1 MSASSPFDETQLIE
15 VVAAGMFTTVQDL
28 GRPGYGP
35 MGVSASGAADAVSL
49 RVGNLLV
56 GNREGAAA
64 LEMTLS
70 GGTFAFPQGGVVAL
84 TGSDMGAGLPLWTAC
99 TLEPGDMLRF
109 GASLTGARSYL
120 CVRGGI
126 SLPLFLGSAST
137 HVLTGLGGHV
147 VARGDVL
154 NVGTERAG
162 RVREVNPGALLR
174 ISPRKVIRAT
184 DGPQWDWFGASF
196 FEGKYHVTEEANRMG
211 LRLGGST
218 FEMDKPGKMLSE
230 GVALGAVQIAAG
242 GQPIIMFVEQ
252 QTTGGYPKIAN
263 IIAADMHS
271 VGQLRPRDEVRFVR
285 VSLEEAR
292 EALRRQEKLI
302 GSGDLFL

>member
-1 MSASSPFDETQLIE
+1 MSASFKSIE
-15 VVAAGMFTTVQDL
+15 VLAAGMFTTVQDL

-56 GNREGAAA
+56 GNSEGAAA
-64 LEMTLS
+64 LEMTLN

-84 TGSDMGAGLPLWTAC
+84 TGSEMGAELPLWKAC
-99 TLEPGDMLRF
+99 TLEPGQVLRC
-109 GASLTGARSYL
+109 GASLTGARTYL

-126 SLPLFLGSAST
+126 SVPLFLGSAST
-137 HVLTGLGGHV
+137 HVLTGLGGRV

-154 NVGTERAG
+154 TVGEGGVG
-162 RVREVNPGALLR
+162 RVRDVNPGALLR
-174 ISPRKVIRAT
+174 LSFRKVIRAT
-184 DGPQWDWFGASF
+184 EGPQCDWFGSSF
-196 FEGKYHVTEEANRMG
+196 FAGKYWVSEEANRMG
-211 LRLGGST
+211 LRLSGAT
-218 FEMDKPGKMLSE
+218 FEMEKPGKMLSE

-263 IIAADMHS
+263 IIAADLHS
-271 VGQLRPRDEVRFVR
+271 VGQLRPRDEVRFVK
-285 VSLEEAR
+285 VTLDEAR
-292 EALRRQEKLI
+292 EALRKQQKLI
-302 GSGDLFL
+302 ESGELFL

>member
-1 MSASSPFDETQLIE
+1 MSASFQSIE
-15 VVAAGMFTTVQDL
+15 VLEPGLFTTVQDL

-56 GNREGAAA
+56 GNHEGAAA

-84 TGSDMGAGLPLWTAC
+84 TGSGMSAALPLWTVC
-99 TLEPGDMLRF
+99 TLEPGDVLRC
-109 GASLTGARSYL
+109 GVSVSGARGYL

-126 SLPLFLGSAST
+126 SVPQFLGSAST
-137 HVLTGLGGHV
+137 HVLTGLGGHI
-147 VARGDVL
+147 VASGDVL
-154 NVGTERAG
+154 IVGDEAAG
-162 RVREVNPGALLR
+162 RMREVNPGALLR
-174 ISPRKVIRAT
+174 LSPRKVIRAT
-184 DGPQWDWFGASF
+184 DGPQSDWFAAGF
-196 FEGKYHVTEEANRMG
+196 FAGEYHVTEEANRMG
-211 LRLGGST
+211 LRLGGAT
-218 FEMDKPGKMLSE
+218 FNMDRPGKMLSE

-263 IIAADMHS
+263 VIAADMHS

-292 EALRRQEKLI
+292 DALRRQEKLI
-302 GSGDLFL
+302 ESGDLFL

>member
-1 MSASSPFDETQLIE
+1 MSASFQSIE
-15 VVAAGMFTTVQDL
+15 VLEPGLFTTVQDL

-56 GNREGAAA
+56 GNHEGAAA

-84 TGSDMGAGLPLWTAC
+84 TGSDMGAGVPLWTAC
-99 TLEPGDMLRF
+99 TLEPGDVLHCR
-109 GASLTGARSYL
+109 ASVTGARGYL

-126 SLPLFLGSAST
+126 SVPLFLGSAST
-137 HVLTGLGGHV
+137 HVLTGLGGRI

-154 NVGTERAG
+154 IVGDNAAG
-162 RVREVNPGALLR
+162 RMREVNPGALLR
-174 ISPRKVIRAT
+174 LSPRKVIRAT
-184 DGPQWDWFGASF
+184 DGPQSDWFAASF
-196 FEGKYHVTEEANRMG
+196 FAGEYHVTEEANRMG
-211 LRLGGST
+211 LRLGGAT
-218 FEMDKPGKMLSE
+218 FNMDKPGKMLSE

-263 IIAADMHS
+263 VIAADMHS
-271 VGQLRPRDEVRFVR
+271 VGQLRPRDEVRFVK
-285 VSLEEAR
+285 VNLEEAR
-292 EALRRQEKLI
+292 DALRRQEKLI

>member
-1 MSASSPFDETQLIE
+1 MSVSSVSIDRSIE
-15 VVAAGMFTTVQDL
+15 VLEAGLFTSVQDL
-28 GRPGYGP
+28 GRPGFGP
-35 MGVSASGAADAVSL
+35 MGVSASGAADAISL

-70 GGTFAFPQGGVVAL
+70 GGMFRFPQGGVVAL
-84 TGSDMGAGLPLWTAC
+84 TGSDFGAGVPLWTAC
-99 TLEPGDMLRF
+99 TLEPGDVLRC
-109 GASLTGARSYL
+109 GAAMTGARGYL

-126 SLPLFLGSAST
+126 AVPLFLSSAST
-137 HVLTGLGGHV
+137 HVLSGLGGHV

-154 NVGTERAG
+154 RVGEEGAG
-162 RVREVNPGALLR
+162 RVRGANPGSLLR
-174 ISPRKVIRAT
+174 LSARKVIRAT
-184 DGPQWDWFGASF
+184 DGPQWDWFGKSF
-196 FEGKYHVTEEANRMG
+196 FAGQYCVTEEANRMG
-211 LRLGGST
+211 LRLSGST
-218 FEMDKPGKMLSE
+218 FEMERPGKMLSE

-263 IIAADMHS
+263 VIAADLHS
-271 VGQLRPRDEVRFVR
+271 VGQLRPRDEVKFVK

-292 EALRRQEKLI
+292 EALRKQEKLI

>member
-1 MSASSPFDETQLIE
+1 MSASFQSIE
-15 VVAAGMFTTVQDL
+15 VLAPGLLTTVQDL

-35 MGVSASGAADAVSL
+35 MGVSASGAADALSL

-56 GNREGAAA
+56 GNHEGAAA

-70 GGTFAFPQGGVVAL
+70 GGTFAFPRGGVVAL

-99 TLEPGDMLRF
+99 TLEPGDVLRL
-109 GASLTGARSYL
+109 GASLTGARGYL

-126 SLPLFLGSAST
+126 TVPLFLGSAST
-137 HVLTGLGGHV
+137 HMLTGLGGHV
-147 VARGDVL
+147 VTRGDVL
-154 NVGTERAG
+154 NIGEEGAG
-162 RVREVNPGALLR
+162 RVREVSPGALLR

-184 DGPQWDWFGASF
+184 DGPQWEWFGSSF
-196 FEGKYHVTEEANRMG
+196 FDGQYQVTEEANRMG
-211 LRLGGST
+211 LRLGGAK
-218 FEMDKPGKMLSE
+218 FEMEKPGKMLSE

-242 GQPIIMFVEQ
+242 GQPIVMFVEQ

-271 VGQLRPRDEVRFVR
+271 VGQLRPRDEVRFVK

-292 EALRRQEKLI
+292 EALRRQEKLV

>member
-1 MSASSPFDETQLIE
+1 MSASYQSIE
-15 VVAAGMFTTVQDL
+15 VLDAGLFTTVQDL
-28 GRPGYGP
+28 GRPGFGT

-64 LEMTLS
+64 LEMTLT

-84 TGSDMGAGLPLWTAC
+84 AGSDMGAGLPLWTAC
-99 TLEPGDMLRF
+99 TLEPGDVLRC
-109 GASLTGARSYL
+109 GPSLTGARGYL

-126 SLPLFLGSAST
+126 SVPLFLGSAST
-137 HVLTGLGGHV
+137 HVLTGLGGRV

-154 NVGTERAG
+154 RVGEDAVG
-162 RVREVNPGALLR
+162 PMREVNPGVLLR
-174 ISPRKVIRAT
+174 LSPRKVIRAT
-184 DGPQWDWFGASF
+184 DGPQWDWFGSSF
-196 FEGKYHVTEEANRMG
+196 FAGRYCVTEEANRMG
-211 LRLGGST
+211 LRLGGAT
-218 FEMDKPGKMLSE
+218 FGMDKPGKMLSE

-252 QTTGGYPKIAN
+252 QTSGGYPKIAN
-263 IIAADMHS
+263 VIAADMHS
-271 VGQLRPRDEVRFVR
+271 VGQLRPRDEVRFVK

-292 EALRRQEKLI
+292 EALRKREKLI

>member
-1 MSASSPFDETQLIE
+1 MSVSSVSIDRSIE
-15 VVAAGMFTTVQDL
+15 VLEAGLFTSVQDL
-28 GRPGYGP
+28 GRPGFGP
-35 MGVSASGAADAVSL
+35 MGVSASGAADAISL

-70 GGTFAFPQGGVVAL
+70 GGMFRFPQGGVVAL
-84 TGSDMGAGLPLWTAC
+84 TGSDFGAGVPLWTAC
-99 TLEPGDMLRF
+99 TLEPGDVLRC
-109 GASLTGARSYL
+109 GAAMTGARGYL

-126 SLPLFLGSAST
+126 AVPLFLGSAST
-137 HVLTGLGGHV
+137 HVLSGLGGHV

-154 NVGTERAG
+154 RVGEEGAG
-162 RVREVNPGALLR
+162 RVRGANPGSLLR
-174 ISPRKVIRAT
+174 LSARKVIRAT
-184 DGPQWDWFGASF
+184 DGPQWDWFGKSF
-196 FEGKYHVTEEANRMG
+196 FAGEYCVTEEANRMG
-211 LRLGGST
+211 LRLSGST
-218 FEMDKPGKMLSE
+218 FEMERPGKMLSE

-263 IIAADMHS
+263 VIAADLHS
-271 VGQLRPRDEVRFVR
+271 VGQLRPRDEVKFVK

-292 EALRRQEKLI
+292 EALRKQEKLI